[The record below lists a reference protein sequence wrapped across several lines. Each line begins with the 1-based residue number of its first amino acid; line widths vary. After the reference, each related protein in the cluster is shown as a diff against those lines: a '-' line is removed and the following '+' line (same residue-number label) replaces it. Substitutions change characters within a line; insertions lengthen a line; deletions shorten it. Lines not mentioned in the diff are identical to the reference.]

1 MCGRGRPRVHG
12 VSRAHVRLP
21 CQKQG
26 RTHLGWARKR
36 GGTHLGWVRKQG
48 GLHPRFGIYGTEQAS
63 PAPEDAPCFLV
74 PASPH
79 FGPARP
85 IHLKSASSV
94 LIGTYPLGRAGR
106 PYPKP
111 HLSHTL
117 VGLVF
122 WHTTTTTST
131 TGRGWTACKSTPT
144 APTTS
149 SSSARRWAM
158 RSGGEPHLWRWEVR
172 SVYCSIL

>member
-85 IHLKSASSV
+85 IHLKSASWV
-94 LIGTYPLGRAGR
+94 RIGTYPLGRAGR
-106 PYPKP
+106 PYASVATPKP
-111 HLSHTL
+111 HPCRPWSALSFDILL
-117 VGLVF
+117 VPLLLQAGA
-122 WHTTTTTST
+122 
-131 TGRGWTACKSTPT
+131 GRRARVRQQRPQPAHHRRAGGRCRAVASRTRG
-144 APTTS
+144 
-149 SSSARRWAM
+149 ARR
-158 RSGGEPHLWRWEVR
+158 HLV
-172 SVYCSIL
+172 